1 MNPNK
6 SNSFQPQFLHIKGP
20 DSTKNQPIPTVSEG
34 KEFLFQMSSLEIS
47 PSTKSIRQSLQTR
60 SQSNLWVLPYIW
72 KVLDPS
78 FHQLMTFLESH
89 QQLLSIPY
97 RNVKDMEKHIRIY
110 LKKQYGIQK
119 RYLIRMTQLSERV
132 WAIELQKYCYSK
144 INKNLHQAYPSSHHP
159 ITQPSTEPGQ
169 YSVYPRM
176 FLLNNP
182 IQYETEFQLSNCT
195 KIKLSDIFFTLLNI
209 YV

>member
-1 MNPNK
+1 MNPIK
-6 SNSFQPQFLHIKGP
+6 SNSLQPQFLHIK
-20 DSTKNQPIPTVSEG
+20 TQETTNNQPIQTVSEG
-34 KEFLFQMSSLEIS
+34 KEFVAKLSSLEIS
-47 PSTKSIRQSLQTR
+47 PSTQSIRQSLQKR
-60 SQSNLWVLPYIW
+60 SQSTLWILPYIW

-78 FHQLMTFLESH
+78 FHQLMTLLESH

-119 RYLIRMTQLSERV
+119 RYLIRMTQLTEYV

-144 INKNLHQAYPSSHHP
+144 VNKNPHQAYPSTHP
-159 ITQPSTEPGQ
+159 ITQPSTEPGK

-182 IQYETEFQLSNCT
+182 IQYDTEFQLSESM